1 MMAIRKILFSL
12 FFVGMLTIP
21 MVLGAMP
28 FQMTTSLGT
37 LSTEIQEAEARNRNT
52 RENRP
57 TGLRV
62 LNPGA
67 RRVQSFSANRTSY
80 TVNVRQDTIWAIVQ
94 IHGRV
99 GQEFRWRVDTR
110 RDGGRWNNGRYN
122 SWRSGGQ
129 WDPIFSTNVRM
140 PAGQERRVRFQIRDQ
155 SGNVRTINVVAR
167 RASGN
172 TWGANLRA
180 NAGALEPRFARNI
193 QRYTLTI
200 PYDRTAT
207 TTVRLNREQANAH
220 MRHRVR
226 VQDVQGQ
233 WGAWSAWTR
242 YARAN
247 AARNV
252 PTIPQGQRAEVQFM
266 IRGAWT
272 NMSNTPLRTRIYTV
286 SVYRPSPP
294 AESLGSSQL
303 TP

>member
-1 MMAIRKILFSL
+1 MAIRKILFSL
-12 FFVGMLTIP
+12 LFVGMLTIP
-21 MVLGAMP
+21 MVLGAIP
-28 FQMTTSLGT
+28 LQLATPVGT
-37 LSTEIQEAEARNRNT
+37 LSTETQKAEARNRNT

-57 TGLRV
+57 TGLGT

-80 TVNVRQDTIWAIVQ
+80 TINVRQDSIWAIIQ
-94 IHGRV
+94 INGRV

-110 RDGGRWNNGRYN
+110 RDGGRWSNGRFI
-122 SWRSGGQ
+122 SWRPGNQ
-129 WDPIFSTNVRM
+129 WDPVHSVNVRM

-172 TWGANLRA
+172 TFGANLRA
-180 NAGALEPRFARNI
+180 NAGELEPRFARNI

-200 PYDRTAT
+200 PHDRSAT

-226 VQDVQGQ
+226 VQNAQGQ
-233 WGAWSAWTR
+233 WGTWSAWTR

-252 PTIPQGQRAEVQFM
+252 PTIPQGRRAEVQFM

-272 NMSNTPLRTRIYTV
+272 NMPNTPLRTRTYTV
-286 SVYRPSPP
+286 SVYRPNPP
-294 AESLGSSQL
+294 AEPLVSSQL